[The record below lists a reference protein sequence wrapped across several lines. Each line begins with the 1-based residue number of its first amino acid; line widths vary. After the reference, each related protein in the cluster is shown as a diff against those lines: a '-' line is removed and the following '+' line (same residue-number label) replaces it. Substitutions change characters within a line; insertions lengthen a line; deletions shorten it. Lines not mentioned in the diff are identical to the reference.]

1 VLSIVNGV
9 RVFASIVLVLHLFS
23 SSGTKMDWKKVS
35 FWSGMTVVVGTHVAM
50 LPDLISMATYPDR
63 RNHAIA
69 NLVGAGLILYSCV

>member
-1 VLSIVNGV
+1 
-9 RVFASIVLVLHLFS
+9 
-23 SSGTKMDWKKVS
+23 MDWKKVS